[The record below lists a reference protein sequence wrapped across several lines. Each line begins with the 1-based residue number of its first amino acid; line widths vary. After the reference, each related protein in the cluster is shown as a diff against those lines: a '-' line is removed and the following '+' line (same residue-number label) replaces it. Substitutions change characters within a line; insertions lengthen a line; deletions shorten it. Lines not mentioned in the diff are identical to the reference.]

1 MSDTEYKCC
10 TICNTKNTLDML
22 HCTLC
27 ENRSFL
33 DTVKP
38 IAGGIKHNKGKAPI
52 TLIPTVAIW
61 GMARV
66 FAMGIEKYGK
76 HNYRKGL
83 KFRECLDAAIRHI
96 LDLQDCDDIDKES
109 GENHV
114 FHALCELAMYAF
126 MMKYRPDLDDRY
138 DVKMLMERG
147 KDEKAKL

>member
-1 MSDTEYKCC
+1 MHDDEYKRC
-10 TICNTKNTLDML
+10 IVCNTMNPIPADA
-22 HCTLC
+22 CSLC
-27 ENRSFL
+27 ENRSFNVV
-33 DTVKP
+33 TTSKP
-38 IAGGIKHNKGKAPI
+38 AGGVKHNKGKAPI

-66 FAMGIEKYGK
+66 FATGIEKYGK

-83 KFRECLDAAIRHI
+83 KFSECLDAAIRHI

-138 DVKMLMERG
+138 DVKALMERG
-147 KDEKAKL
+147 KDI